1 VQHTVIETIT
11 PDKARDILKTNT
23 KNRALRLSSVAEFA
37 RQMAAGCW
45 KLTSQGIAIDTNS
58 VLVDG
63 QHRLHAIVEA
73 NVPIQMSVT
82 YDVDPE
88 SFDAYDCGIVRTVAD
103 RLPLLKDKESNRIA
117 VSLVS
122 HYLRCTNGSM
132 CNRCGVDQIDNE
144 FLDKTDAYVA
154 IAELFRTNS
163 KRCGLAKASVGA
175 ALAVYVH
182 LDKVNGMHF
191 ARQYITGEGIS
202 TGQPAYTLREAALM
216 HRLDGIHDQ
225 YWKTISACIAD
236 INKKSLLVLHA
247 ATKDMVGNVYR
258 RMQFERKAK
267 AMKAATTR
275 KKTQALAQMDQLTG
289 KAE

>member
-1 VQHTVIETIT
+1 VQHTIIETIT
-11 PDKARDILKTNT
+11 PNKARDILKTNT
-23 KNRALRLSSVAEFA
+23 RNRALRLSSVAEFA
-37 RQMAAGCW
+37 RQMTAGCW
-45 KLTSQGIAIDTNS
+45 KLTSQGIAIDTNG

-73 NVPIQMSVT
+73 NVPVQIAVT

-117 VSLVS
+117 VALVS

-144 FLDKTDAYVA
+144 FLDKTDAYIA
-154 IAELFRTNS
+154 ISELFRANS
-163 KRCGLAKASVGA
+163 RRCGLTKASVGA

-182 LDKVNGMHF
+182 LDKVGGLHF
-191 ARQYITGEGIS
+191 AKQYLTGEGIS

-216 HRLDGIHDQ
+216 RRLDGIHDQ
-225 YWKTISACIAD
+225 YWKTISACAAD
-236 INKKSLLVLHA
+236 IDKRPLLVLHA

-267 AMKAATTR
+267 AMKGVTTR
-275 KKTQALAQMDQLTG
+275 KKTKALSQLDKLVG
-289 KAE
+289 KAR